1 MANEMNELSMVAEV
15 EVSTKNTQTVA
26 IERLPWFV
34 SPQFAVLWNQI
45 KVLSLRSCL
54 LSLVAFKVFST
65 AVGFNTTTRTHFTGG
80 CARAKNSPN
89 HRFQM

>member
-34 SPQFAVLWNQI
+34 SPQFAVL
-45 KVLSLRSCL
+45 
-54 LSLVAFKVFST
+54 
-65 AVGFNTTTRTHFTGG
+65 
-80 CARAKNSPN
+80 
-89 HRFQM
+89 